1 MEIIAS
7 LGVGLLILVVDKR
20 QDRYLDEIIQTQHKL
35 TREIHNMIKEE
46 IRFINKMGRDNR
58 ES

>member
-1 MEIIAS
+1 MEIIVS

-20 QDRYLDEIIQTQHKL
+20 QDRYLDEINQTQHKL

-46 IRFINKMGRDNR
+46 IRLINKMGS